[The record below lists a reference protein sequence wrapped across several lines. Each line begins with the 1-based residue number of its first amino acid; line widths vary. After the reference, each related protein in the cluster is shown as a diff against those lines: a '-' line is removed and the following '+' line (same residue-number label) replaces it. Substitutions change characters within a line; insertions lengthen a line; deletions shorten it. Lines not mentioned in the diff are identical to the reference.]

1 MLIAVERAIVEKI
14 QNDDIINNPTL
25 IVIITIKFI
34 LYTAIKAVVRLGQAG
49 RRSGALGTENLF
61 SEKLFWLFKL
71 SENINIYFTLRKSI
85 ACYFS
90 SVFVFFKSW
99 FWNFQ
104 LKRAPQ
110 KLRPGAHETVATPLT
125 IIILVRI
132 FIHSKSKDIM
142 WVFTLINLNPI
153 NS

>member
-1 MLIAVERAIVEKI
+1 MPLKIHILHSQKIWEQLVMNTGKDFITTSLKSKRGTKEKLILSQEHTGAFVLIAVERAIVEKI

-85 ACYFS
+85 AFS
-90 SVFVFFKSW
+90 SVFVFFKS
-99 FWNFQ
+99 
-104 LKRAPQ
+104 
-110 KLRPGAHETVATPLT
+110 
-125 IIILVRI
+125 
-132 FIHSKSKDIM
+132 
-142 WVFTLINLNPI
+142 
-153 NS
+153 